1 MNTIIVIIIVLL
13 VLYVSFEY
21 TKKNN
26 QAVIGN
32 FETQFF
38 HISGGRS
45 LDTFNAMKTANYS
58 DETILKFVTMED
70 KFLSIEKEV
79 VCRGVNRR
87 LEAMDLSQQ
96 IIESFPGFDFSYHT
110 HHIKQMAEP
119 DKMVNKSLNCF

>member
-1 MNTIIVIIIVLL
+1 METIIVIIVILL
-13 VLYVSFEY
+13 VLYISFEY

-45 LDTFNAMKTANYS
+45 LDTFNAMKAAKYS
-58 DETILKFVTMED
+58 DETLLKFATMED
-70 KFLSIEKEV
+70 KFLSLEKEV
-79 VCRGVNRR
+79 VCRGANRR

-96 IIESFPGFDFSYHT
+96 IIETFPGFDFAYHT